1 MLVDIDSP
9 EFASALTRAG
19 EELGLADYYRS
30 CVRPLFRMPVTQW
43 PLCCGG
49 GCEPC
54 AQTLVAVADRVCAL
68 LEIDREQLP

>member
-9 EFASALTRAG
+9 EFHSALNDAG

-30 CVRPLFRMPVTQW
+30 CVRPLFSMPATQM
-43 PLCCGG
+43 PMCMGG

-54 AQTLVAVADRVCAL
+54 EQVLVAVADRVCVIL
-68 LEIDREQLP
+68 GIDRDLLP